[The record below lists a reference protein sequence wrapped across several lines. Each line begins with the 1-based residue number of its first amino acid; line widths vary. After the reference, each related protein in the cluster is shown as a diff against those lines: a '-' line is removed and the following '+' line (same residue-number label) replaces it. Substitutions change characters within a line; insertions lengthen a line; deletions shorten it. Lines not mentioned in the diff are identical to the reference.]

1 MSWLGSNGKSCRDV
15 EAEDIKYVSK
25 LHSSQES
32 RQNNPVDSLHLWHGA
47 IMKDL
52 KEVLKSLFQ
61 VKSCNTTA
69 LSNLDSLVVQIK
81 FLADV
86 ILFYR

>member
-1 MSWLGSNGKSCRDV
+1 MSWLGSTEKPCREV
-15 EAEDIKYVSK
+15 EAEDMKCVLK
-25 LHSSQES
+25 FHSAQDSGQS
-32 RQNNPVDSLHLWHGA
+32 PVDGIHLWHGA

-52 KEVLKSLFQ
+52 KEVLKCLFQ
-61 VKSCNTTA
+61 VKSCTTTA

>member
-1 MSWLGSNGKSCRDV
+1 MSWLGNSEAPCRDV
-15 EAEDIKYVSK
+15 EAEVMKV
-25 LHSSQES
+25 HSSQDS
-32 RQNNPVDSLHLWHGA
+32 GQSPVDSLHLWHGA

-52 KEVLKSLFQ
+52 KEVLKCLFQ
-61 VKSCNTTA
+61 LKSCSSTA
-69 LSNLDSLVVQIK
+69 LSNLDSLVVQIR